1 MMDLLVLRTPA
12 FCGLQW
18 QKHTKVWLGPTL
30 NSRLLKPQT
39 KPFLPTSQVNPKPK
53 PPKPCVVSGART
65 WKLWGFGLCG
75 CDCRL
80 QDGAGCGG
88 FDSTVEAPRDL
99 GRFLVWGLGF
109 ELGIPPSEACMHE
122 STRFCGNARL
132 FLWQLG
138 CSEDLICGRRLASLK
153 HASLWGCNC
162 ELGSLGSCS

>member
-75 CDCRL
+75 CDCRTVLAAVASIL
-80 QDGAGCGG
+80 QSRLQEIWGAFWSG
-88 FDSTVEAPRDL
+88 VL
-99 GRFLVWGLGF
+99 GLNWESRLRKL
-109 ELGIPPSEACMHE
+109 ACMSQLAFVAMHDC
-122 STRFCGNARL
+122 FCGSLAARR
-132 FLWQLG
+132 
-138 CSEDLICGRRLASLK
+138 I
-153 HASLWGCNC
+153 
-162 ELGSLGSCS
+162 